1 MFYTLVI
8 QFNVNKEKERE
19 ERKKQKKTDYYF
31 FFSSFHLILN
41 ITKKPGEYMNE
52 LVPSVPPLRLD
63 DSS

>member
-19 ERKKQKKTDYYF
+19 EKREKNKKTDYYF
-31 FFSSFHLILN
+31 FFLLFN

>member
-8 QFNVNKEKERE
+8 QFNVNEEKERE
-19 ERKKQKKTDYYF
+19 EKRLL

-41 ITKKPGEYMNE
+41 ITKKKGEYMNE